1 MIRGISLEIPNQ
13 KGNIL
18 SKVLQPIN
26 ITEFNWSIGNG
37 ESYLVVNGQLDEDF
51 FSQDVKVMDG
61 KLLKKN
67 IEDNQY
73 YVIFADLKAF
83 PKNENAKNIETYED
97 YIKSECQLIV
107 LVVDC
112 SYTTIYC
119 KDKENLKRLYQN
131 AKDSGFKNVQYITD
145 ENDTMTSLTAW

>member
-1 MIRGISLEIPNQ
+1 MIPNQ

-26 ITEFNWSIGNG
+26 ITDFNWSIGNG
-37 ESYLVVNGQLDEDF
+37 ESYLVVDGKLDEDF

-73 YVIFADLKAF
+73 YVILADLKAF
-83 PKNENAKNIETYED
+83 PKSENVTNIETYED
-97 YIKSECQLIV
+97 YIKSECQLIM

-119 KDKENLKRLYQN
+119 KNKEKLSRLYQN

>member
-26 ITEFNWSIGNG
+26 ITEFNWSIGHG
-37 ESYLVVNGQLDEDF
+37 ESYLVVDGQLDEDF
-51 FSQDVKVMDG
+51 FSQDVKIMDG

-83 PKNENAKNIETYED
+83 PKSENVTNIETYED
-97 YIKSECQLIV
+97 YIKSECQLII

-119 KDKENLKRLYQN
+119 KDKENLDRLYQN